1 MNTSRIDSRFHFATA
16 GLFMVLVSSVALST
30 MTALEAQT
38 LSAPAVQV
46 QTTQQPAQQQ
56 APQLQSS
63 IATQP
68 STAARVEQIVV
79 TAKRI

>member
-16 GLFMVLVSSVALST
+16 GMFMVLVSSVALST

-38 LSAPAVQV
+38 LSVPAVQV

-56 APQLQSS
+56 APQLQTS
-63 IATQP
+63 IA
-68 STAARVEQIVV
+68 STTSRVEQIVV